1 MAGKF
6 GKFTEAET
14 EAGTRTGTGRGN
26 PKLHA
31 SSGII
36 DEKIGHGQS
45 VKRAFPLDTSD
56 MELRNE
62 HGEEGF
68 GGGPD
73 YVGHSL
79 KGATVVA
86 DNEPTGG
93 KRSGWKWPD
102 H

>member
-6 GKFTEAET
+6 GKFTDASVK
-14 EAGTRTGTGRGN
+14 AGTDTGTGKGN

-31 SSGII
+31 SSGIV
-36 DEKIGHGQS
+36 DEAIGNGQTI
-45 VKRAFPLDTSD
+45 KRAFPLDTSD

-62 HGEEGF
+62 HGEQGF
-68 GGGPD
+68 RGGPTN
-73 YVGHSL
+73 VEHSL
-79 KGATVVA
+79 KGASVV
-86 DNEPTGG
+86 DKNEPTGG